1 MAQLSSV
8 SVRGFSEQ
16 GITAI
21 DPCRRADVFRMNS
34 AGETIMRR
42 SEKVMEFIDKIK
54 DFFFTADE
62 EDDMMNDVPPV
73 RNTETPRPTREERAE
88 RAAQYAPQPAPAPAR
103 EEAPMGADSM
113 PNGGRRN
120 KVVNIQTTAQLQ
132 VVLVKPTAFTDAKQI
147 ADHLIAKKTV
157 VLNLETAS
165 PENKRR
171 IIDFLVGVAYAN
183 GGSLKPVANLTY
195 IITPYNV
202 GFVGEDLVGE
212 LENNGVFI

>member
-1 MAQLSSV
+1 MKLFENIKEFFFAAEDEDGDLNDAP
-8 SVRGFSEQ
+8 VRG
-16 GITAI
+16 
-21 DPCRRADVFRMNS
+21 DHMD
-34 AGETIMRR
+34 
-42 SEKVMEFIDKIK
+42 
-54 DFFFTADE
+54 
-62 EDDMMNDVPPV
+62 
-73 RNTETPRPTREERAE
+73 RPTYDRSDREEPVAE
-88 RAAQYAPQPAPAPAR
+88 GNPT
-103 EEAPMGADSM
+103 
-113 PNGGRRN
+113 GRRN

-132 VVLVKPTAFTDAKQI
+132 VVLVKPSAFTDAKQI

-202 GFVGEDLVGE
+202 GFIGEDLVGE

>member
-1 MAQLSSV
+1 MCFGTEESIP
-8 SVRGFSEQ
+8 VRDIHMPFS
-16 GITAI
+16 GY
-21 DPCRRADVFRMNS
+21 S
-34 AGETIMRR
+34 ALIPLTKKQKCGEWRN
-42 SEKVMEFIDKIK
+42 VMKLFENIK
-54 DFFFTADE
+54 DFFFASE
-62 EDDMMNDVPPV
+62 EEEGDVNETPV
-73 RNTETPRPTREERAE
+73 RSESRSEQPAYQNNIEREEPSFE
-88 RAAQYAPQPAPAPAR
+88 
-103 EEAPMGADSM
+103 
-113 PNGGRRN
+113 GGRRN

-132 VVLVKPTAFTDAKQI
+132 VVLVKPAAFTDAKQI

-202 GFVGEDLVGE
+202 GFIGEDLVGE

>member
-1 MAQLSSV
+1 M
-8 SVRGFSEQ
+8 
-16 GITAI
+16 
-21 DPCRRADVFRMNS
+21 
-34 AGETIMRR
+34 
-42 SEKVMEFIDKIK
+42 EKNMKLFDNLKE
-54 DFFFTADE
+54 FFFAA
-62 EDDMMNDVPPV
+62 EDDDADYPDTPSHGESRNNSDHGNMNGGNNSGDREDVPGD
-73 RNTETPRPTREERAE
+73 NGN
-88 RAAQYAPQPAPAPAR
+88 PA
-103 EEAPMGADSM
+103 
-113 PNGGRRN
+113 NRRN

-132 VVLVKPTAFTDAKQI
+132 VVLVKPSAFTDAKQI

-202 GFVGEDLVGE
+202 GFIGEDLVGE

>member
-1 MAQLSSV
+1 MKL
-8 SVRGFSEQ
+8 FE
-16 GITAI
+16 
-21 DPCRRADVFRMNS
+21 N
-34 AGETIMRR
+34 
-42 SEKVMEFIDKIK
+42 IK
-54 DFFFTADE
+54 EFFFSDE
-62 EDDMMNDVPPV
+62 DEGMEQDDMPTNPRARAYQQDSDDQPV
-73 RNTETPRPTREERAE
+73 NE
-88 RAAQYAPQPAPAPAR
+88 
-103 EEAPMGADSM
+103 
-113 PNGGRRN
+113 GRRN

-132 VVLVKPTAFTDAKQI
+132 VVLVKPSAFTDAKQI

-202 GFVGEDLVGE
+202 GFIGEDLVGE

>member
-1 MAQLSSV
+1 MKL
-8 SVRGFSEQ
+8 FE
-16 GITAI
+16 
-21 DPCRRADVFRMNS
+21 N
-34 AGETIMRR
+34 
-42 SEKVMEFIDKIK
+42 IK
-54 DFFFTADE
+54 EFFFSAD
-62 EDDMMNDVPPV
+62 DDDLDQDDVPV
-73 RNTETPRPTREERAE
+73 RHERS
-88 RAAQYAPQPAPAPAR
+88 YQPSDND
-103 EEAPMGADSM
+103 ESTSHDSG
-113 PNGGRRN
+113 NSNGRRN

-132 VVLVKPTAFTDAKQI
+132 VVLVKPSAFTDAKQI

-202 GFVGEDLVGE
+202 GFIGEDLVGE

>member
-1 MAQLSSV
+1 MKLFENIKEFFFAAEDEDGDISDTPV
-8 SVRGFSEQ
+8 
-16 GITAI
+16 
-21 DPCRRADVFRMNS
+21 
-34 AGETIMRR
+34 R
-42 SEKVMEFIDKIK
+42 SESRGGSDRSPFNPAGDR
-54 DFFFTADE
+54 DE
-62 EDDMMNDVPPV
+62 SSGE
-73 RNTETPRPTREERAE
+73 
-88 RAAQYAPQPAPAPAR
+88 
-103 EEAPMGADSM
+103 G
-113 PNGGRRN
+113 GGRRN

-132 VVLVKPTAFTDAKQI
+132 VVLVKPSSFTDAKQI

-202 GFVGEDLVGE
+202 GFIGEDLVGE

>member
-1 MAQLSSV
+1 MKL
-8 SVRGFSEQ
+8 F
-16 GITAI
+16 
-21 DPCRRADVFRMNS
+21 DN
-34 AGETIMRR
+34 
-42 SEKVMEFIDKIK
+42 IK
-54 DFFFTADE
+54 EFFFAA
-62 EDDMMNDVPPV
+62 EDDDDQADIPVGSSGKPLLDRGYQQPEPDEAPAAAPAEPAAPPV
-73 RNTETPRPTREERAE
+73 T
-88 RAAQYAPQPAPAPAR
+88 
-103 EEAPMGADSM
+103 G
-113 PNGGRRN
+113 GGRRN

-132 VVLVKPTAFTDAKQI
+132 VVLVKPSAFTDAKQI

-195 IITPYNV
+195 LITPYNV
-202 GFVGEDLVGE
+202 GFIGEDLVGE

>member
-1 MAQLSSV
+1 MKLFDGLKEFFFAPEDEEMEQTEMPARHSSRGER
-8 SVRGFSEQ
+8 SGASSGEQEESAGFS
-16 GITAI
+16 
-21 DPCRRADVFRMNS
+21 
-34 AGETIMRR
+34 GESSST
-42 SEKVMEFIDKIK
+42 
-54 DFFFTADE
+54 
-62 EDDMMNDVPPV
+62 
-73 RNTETPRPTREERAE
+73 
-88 RAAQYAPQPAPAPAR
+88 
-103 EEAPMGADSM
+103 
-113 PNGGRRN
+113 RRN

-132 VVLVKPTAFTDAKQI
+132 VVLVKPSAFTDAKQI

-202 GFVGEDLVGE
+202 GFIGEDLVGE

>member
-1 MAQLSSV
+1 ML
-8 SVRGFSEQ
+8 RIDSEDEKE
-16 GITAI
+16 IKNA
-21 DPCRRADVFRMNS
+21 
-34 AGETIMRR
+34 EKR
-42 SEKVMEFIDKIK
+42 SIK
-54 DFFFTADE
+54 MKLFENIKEFFFAPEDE
-62 EDDMMNDVPPV
+62 EMEQTDVPL
-73 RNTETPRPTREERAE
+73 RHSSRSDRPGYSSGEQEESTGSSSE
-88 RAAQYAPQPAPAPAR
+88 
-103 EEAPMGADSM
+103 SST
-113 PNGGRRN
+113 RRN

-132 VVLVKPTAFTDAKQI
+132 VVLVKPSAFTDAKQI

-202 GFVGEDLVGE
+202 GFIGEDLVGE

>member
-1 MAQLSSV
+1 MKL
-8 SVRGFSEQ
+8 FE
-16 GITAI
+16 
-21 DPCRRADVFRMNS
+21 N
-34 AGETIMRR
+34 
-42 SEKVMEFIDKIK
+42 IK
-54 DFFFTADE
+54 DFFFAAEDEDGDFAD
-62 EDDMMNDVPPV
+62 
-73 RNTETPRPTREERAE
+73 TPIHADPRAE
-88 RAAQYAPQPAPAPAR
+88 RAAAAFEH
-103 EEAPMGADSM
+103 EEAVAAAAAGEGGSSF
-113 PNGGRRN
+113 GGRRN

-132 VVLVKPTAFTDAKQI
+132 VVLVKPSAFTDAKQI

-202 GFVGEDLVGE
+202 GFIGEDLVGE

>member
-1 MAQLSSV
+1 MPATI
-8 SVRGFSEQ
+8 EQ
-16 GITAI
+16 INAE
-21 DPCRRADVFRMNS
+21 N
-34 AGETIMRR
+34 GEINMKLF
-42 SEKVMEFIDKIK
+42 ENIKEF
-54 DFFFTADE
+54 FLGSE
-62 EDDMMNDVPPV
+62 EDDDMDQADVPV
-73 RNTETPRPTREERAE
+73 RHAPERSG
-88 RAAQYAPQPAPAPAR
+88 YSSS
-103 EEAPMGADSM
+103 DSDE
-113 PNGGRRN
+113 PSGNEGGRRN

-132 VVLVKPTAFTDAKQI
+132 VVLVKPSAFTDAKQI

-202 GFVGEDLVGE
+202 GFIGEDLVGE

>member
-1 MAQLSSV
+1 MKL
-8 SVRGFSEQ
+8 FE
-16 GITAI
+16 
-21 DPCRRADVFRMNS
+21 N
-34 AGETIMRR
+34 
-42 SEKVMEFIDKIK
+42 IK
-54 DFFFTADE
+54 EFFFSAD
-62 EDDMMNDVPPV
+62 DDDLDQDDVPV
-73 RNTETPRPTREERAE
+73 RHERS
-88 RAAQYAPQPAPAPAR
+88 YQPSDND
-103 EEAPMGADSM
+103 ESTSNDSG
-113 PNGGRRN
+113 NSNGRRN

-132 VVLVKPTAFTDAKQI
+132 VVLVKPSAFTDAKQI

-202 GFVGEDLVGE
+202 GFIGEDLVGE
-212 LENNGVFI
+212 LETNGVFI

>member
-1 MAQLSSV
+1 MK
-8 SVRGFSEQ
+8 
-16 GITAI
+16 II
-21 DPCRRADVFRMNS
+21 DN
-34 AGETIMRR
+34 
-42 SEKVMEFIDKIK
+42 IK
-54 DFFFTADE
+54 DFFFAGYDDPD
-62 EDDMMNDVPPV
+62 DDMPETEEKTVAEVPVKQSEPDEPV
-73 RNTETPRPTREERAE
+73 
-88 RAAQYAPQPAPAPAR
+88 APAPVVR
-103 EEAPMGADSM
+103 ESRNSSENSSERIS
-113 PNGGRRN
+113 GGNSRRN

-132 VVLVKPTAFTDAKQI
+132 VVLVKPSAFTDAKQI

-202 GFVGEDLVGE
+202 GFIGEDLVGE

>member
-1 MAQLSSV
+1 MKL
-8 SVRGFSEQ
+8 F
-16 GITAI
+16 
-21 DPCRRADVFRMNS
+21 DN
-34 AGETIMRR
+34 
-42 SEKVMEFIDKIK
+42 IK
-54 DFFFTADE
+54 DFFFAS
-62 EDDMMNDVPPV
+62 EDDDEPAA
-73 RNTETPRPTREERAE
+73 ETPVHHPDARSE
-88 RAAQYAPQPAPAPAR
+88 RAAASAAAYNQNLEQQNDEPVAS
-103 EEAPMGADSM
+103 D
-113 PNGGRRN
+113 GRRN

-132 VVLVKPTAFTDAKQI
+132 VVLVKPSAFTDAKQI

-202 GFVGEDLVGE
+202 GFIGEDLVGE

>member
-1 MAQLSSV
+1 
-8 SVRGFSEQ
+8 
-16 GITAI
+16 
-21 DPCRRADVFRMNS
+21 MNVV
-34 AGETIMRR
+34 E
-42 SEKVMEFIDKIK
+42 KIK
-54 DFFFTADE
+54 DFFFSMDDNGEGDE
-62 EDDMMNDVPPV
+62 GEEEMETLSEPIRKTTSEPVRRDSEERDEPVAPAPPPV
-73 RNTETPRPTREERAE
+73 RETPVPPPVSNSGSGVSDRIGNSDRLN
-88 RAAQYAPQPAPAPAR
+88 
-103 EEAPMGADSM
+103 SNNNN
-113 PNGGRRN
+113 NGGSRRN

-132 VVLVKPTAFTDAKQI
+132 VVLVKPSAFTDAKQI

-202 GFVGEDLVGE
+202 GFIGEDLVGE